1 MGVGVSQKSR
11 EGATS
16 EADGAERRVE
26 EGAKRVE
33 EKRGGNS
40 EETISVVGELER
52 GGRDGIKNTHG
63 IGRED
68 MDEERRRETRC

>member
-1 MGVGVSQKSR
+1 MAQKSR
-11 EGATS
+11 EDATS

-33 EKRGGNS
+33 ERRGGNS

-63 IGRED
+63 TNRKRRHGRGEEAR
-68 MDEERRRETRC
+68 DEVL